1 MNFERVCGISLME
14 ISGQR
19 VPERSSRTGKS
30 VLSWPYCW
38 SRQCGTDS
46 LHGYSVTCRA
56 RSARDSA
63 RTEEV
68 KEMSRKGS
76 VEIAV
81 SEKRQLV
88 VNSPQTRLHAI

>member
-1 MNFERVCGISLME
+1 MVQTVCMVIASPVLLE
-14 ISGQR
+14 PQR
-19 VPERSSRTGKS
+19 
-30 VLSWPYCW
+30 
-38 SRQCGTDS
+38 GTDS